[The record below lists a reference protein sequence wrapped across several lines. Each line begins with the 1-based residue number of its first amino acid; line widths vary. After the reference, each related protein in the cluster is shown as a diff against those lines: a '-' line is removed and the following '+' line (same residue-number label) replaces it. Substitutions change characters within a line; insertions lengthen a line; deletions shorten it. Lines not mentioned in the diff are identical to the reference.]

1 MKNKRL
7 VAIIAVALTG
17 AMVTLPSIDN
27 TGSKIENVRLLDG
40 GSISTTVN
48 NNGGNNNT
56 TVNNTVNN
64 GANSSSTENSN
75 TGSNNTGDNNKV
87 NQTKTPASSQP
98 GYKPGQII
106 VTLGANLTYPQREQ
120 MLKDFGVT
128 TNEKGVKFVSTT
140 NYDIAVELGLS
151 TTHISPTSQSISSTK
166 VTLLPAG
173 SGISVSTNNLTQVTG
188 DMLASALV
196 TCGITDASIVAN
208 APYPVTGQAA
218 LAGILQGFQDVT
230 GTTIPEANKKVA
242 NDEVNVTTS
251 LGQSIGQQKA
261 EQVVTQAKKDV
272 VDQKPQNLTQ
282 VINIVN
288 NVTNNN
294 GVTLSEAQKQELTN
308 LMVQIKDLNLNASKV
323 NSTLNA
329 IQNSINTGKKDF
341 SNVSQAISNEYNKL
355 KNEGFFT
362 KVGNWFKNLWH
373 DICSIFDG
381 GNKDNSE
388 NNSNNATNNTNTNGN
403 NANSG
408 NNTANTNG
416 TTGTTNTENTSN
428 NQSTTSNNGTT
439 NESSNQ
445 GTEANQSNASQNK
458 TDGSSNS
465 TEGNTQNQD
474 SKQST
479 GNENKNGVNTTVGP
493 NGTVTTTTGGSTT
506 TVNPNNGQVTN
517 TVN

>member
-17 AMVTLPSIDN
+17 AMGTLPSIDN

-75 TGSNNTGDNNKV
+75 TGSNNNTGDNNKV

-308 LMVQIKDLNLNASKV
+308 LMVQIKDLNLNANKV

-329 IQNSINTGKKDF
+329 IQNSINNGKKDF
-341 SNVSQAISNEYNKL
+341 SNVSKAISDEYNKL

-362 KVGNWFKNLWH
+362 KIGNWFKDVWH
-373 DICSIFDG
+373 DICSLFDG
-381 GNKDNSE
+381 GNKNNNE
-388 NNSNNATNNTNTNGN
+388 NNSNSTNNSNSNSTN
-403 NANSG
+403 NSG
-408 NNTANTNG
+408 NNSTSTNG
-416 TTGTTNTENTSN
+416 TTGSTNTENTSN
-428 NQSTTSNNGTT
+428 NESTTANGTS
-439 NESSNQ
+439 NQGSSQ
-445 GTEANQSNASQNK
+445 GTEANQDNNSQG
-458 TDGSSNS
+458 T
-465 TEGNTQNQD
+465 TEGSTTSKGNNTQSQEN
-474 SKQST
+474 KNNQST

-506 TVNPNNGQVTN
+506 TVNPNGQVTN

>member
-17 AMVTLPSIDN
+17 AMGTLPSIDN

-75 TGSNNTGDNNKV
+75 TGSNNNTGDNNKV

-308 LMVQIKDLNLNASKV
+308 LMVQIKDLNLNANKV

-329 IQNSINTGKKDF
+329 IQNSINNGKKDF
-341 SNVSQAISNEYNKL
+341 SNVSKAISDEYNKL

-362 KVGNWFKNLWH
+362 KIGNWFKDVWH
-373 DICSIFDG
+373 DICSLFDG
-381 GNKDNSE
+381 GNKNNNENST
-388 NNSNNATNNTNTNGN
+388 NNSNSNSTN
-403 NANSG
+403 NSG
-408 NNTANTNG
+408 NNSASTNG
-416 TTGTTNTENTSN
+416 TTGNTNTENTSN
-428 NQSTTSNNGTT
+428 NESTTANGTS
-439 NESSNQ
+439 NQGSSQ
-445 GTEANQSNASQNK
+445 GTEANQDNNSQG
-458 TDGSSNS
+458 T
-465 TEGNTQNQD
+465 TEGSTTSKGNNTQSQEN
-474 SKQST
+474 KNNQST

-506 TVNPNNGQVTN
+506 TVNPNGQVTN

>member
-17 AMVTLPSIDN
+17 AMGTLPSIDN

-75 TGSNNTGDNNKV
+75 TGSNNNTGDNNKV

-242 NDEVNVTTS
+242 NDEINVTTS

-308 LMVQIKDLNLNASKV
+308 LMVQIKDLNLNANKV

-329 IQNSINTGKKDF
+329 IQNSINNGKKDF
-341 SNVSQAISNEYNKL
+341 SNVSKAISDEYNKL

-362 KVGNWFKNLWH
+362 KIGNWFKDVWH
-373 DICSIFDG
+373 DICSLFDG
-381 GNKDNSE
+381 GNKNNNENST
-388 NNSNNATNNTNTNGN
+388 NNSNSNSTN
-403 NANSG
+403 NSG
-408 NNTANTNG
+408 NNSASTNG
-416 TTGTTNTENTSN
+416 TTGNTNTENTSN
-428 NQSTTSNNGTT
+428 NESTTANGTS
-439 NESSNQ
+439 NQGSSQ
-445 GTEANQSNASQNK
+445 GTEANQDNNSQG
-458 TDGSSNS
+458 T
-465 TEGNTQNQD
+465 TEGSTTSKGNNTQSQEN
-474 SKQST
+474 KNNQST

-506 TVNPNNGQVTN
+506 TVNPNGQVTN